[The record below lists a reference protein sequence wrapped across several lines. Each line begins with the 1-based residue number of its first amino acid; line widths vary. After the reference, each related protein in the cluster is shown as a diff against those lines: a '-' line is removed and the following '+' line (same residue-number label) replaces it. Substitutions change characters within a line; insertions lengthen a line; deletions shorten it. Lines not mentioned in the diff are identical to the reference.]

1 MATCRSHKLDK
12 TSIYRVAGSQIS
24 LGWIDERMRGERME
38 KMIQDNSRNFTVKA
52 NRNEAV
58 LRG

>member
-1 MATCRSHKLDK
+1 MAICRSHKLDK
-12 TSIYRVAGSQIS
+12 TSIYRVAGPQIS
-24 LGWIDERMRGERME
+24 LGWIDKRMRGERME

-52 NRNEAV
+52 DKNEAL